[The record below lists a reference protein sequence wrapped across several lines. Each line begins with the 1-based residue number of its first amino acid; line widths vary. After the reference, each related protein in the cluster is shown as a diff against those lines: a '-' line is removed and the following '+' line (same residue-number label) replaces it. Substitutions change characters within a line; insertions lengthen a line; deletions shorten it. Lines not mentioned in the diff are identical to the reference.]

1 MTVIQPT
8 DTTYRARL
16 ADAIREGAQASTGR
30 VRVCVDAEIVSYDPS
45 TTTARVRPCVRELVR
60 VADGLVYAD
69 ALEIPGVPVRWPG
82 DGSGV
87 AITWPLPVGSIVP
100 LLIRDRSHDEVDDG
114 AVVPSAPVSQRRWDL
129 ADAEVLPL
137 AWSARDPLPSSAS
150 SSTAPVVLL
159 PVGQA
164 LLIGEATAARALALA
179 TETAAR
185 IKAIEEAIND
195 LELPVSGGIAGPP
208 VPAVFETFTTAADIQ
223 TARIKVDTQ

>member
-60 VADGLVYAD
+60 IVDGLVYAD

-114 AVVPSAPVSQRRWDL
+114 AVVPTQPASQRRWDL
-129 ADAEVLPL
+129 SDAEVLPL

-159 PVGQA
+159 PAGQA
-164 LLIGEATAARALALA
+164 LLVGEATAARALALA

-185 IKAIEEAIND
+185 IKAIEDAINN
-195 LELPVSGGIAGPP
+195 LELPVAGAVAGPP
-208 VPAVFETFTTAADIQ
+208 VPAVFETFTTAADIE
-223 TARIKVDTQ
+223 TTRIKVDTQ

>member
-30 VRVCVDAEIVSYDPS
+30 VRVCVDAEIVSYDSS

-60 VADGLVYAD
+60 IVDGLVYAD
-69 ALEIPGVPVRWPG
+69 ELEIPGVPVRWPG

-87 AITWPLPVGSIVP
+87 AITWPLPVGAIVP
-100 LLIRDRSHDEVDDG
+100 LLIRDRS
-114 AVVPSAPVSQRRWDL
+114 Q
-129 ADAEVLPL
+129 DAEVLPL

-150 SSTAPVVLL
+150 STTAPVVLL
-159 PVGQA
+159 PAGQA
-164 LLIGEATAARALALA
+164 LLVGEATAARALSLA
-179 TETAAR
+179 TETAA
-185 IKAIEEAIND
+185 KLAAIEGVLNS
-195 LELPVSGGIAGPP
+195 LVLPVSGATAGPP
-208 VPAVFETFTTAADIQ
+208 AVIPFPTPTTAADIQ

>member
-1 MTVIQPT
+1 MTQPT
-8 DTTYRARL
+8 DITYRARL
-16 ADAIREGAQASTGR
+16 ADAIREGAAAATGR
-30 VRVCVDAEIVSYDPS
+30 IRVCVDAEIVSYDSS

-60 VADGLVYAD
+60 VVDGLVYAD
-69 ALEIPGVPVRWPG
+69 ALEISNVPVRWPG

-87 AITWPLPVGSIVP
+87 AITWPLPVGAIVP
-100 LLIRDRSHDEVDDG
+100 LVIRDRSHDEVDDG
-114 AVVPSAPVSQRRWDL
+114 AVVPSEPVSQRRWDL
-129 ADAEVLPL
+129 SDAEVLPL